1 MASDHLPDSALL
13 KFKVH
18 PSRPTQKDER
28 RRKERREE
36 GRDAKGGNKLELLR
50 FCLTGGWCET

>member
-1 MASDHLPDSALL
+1 L